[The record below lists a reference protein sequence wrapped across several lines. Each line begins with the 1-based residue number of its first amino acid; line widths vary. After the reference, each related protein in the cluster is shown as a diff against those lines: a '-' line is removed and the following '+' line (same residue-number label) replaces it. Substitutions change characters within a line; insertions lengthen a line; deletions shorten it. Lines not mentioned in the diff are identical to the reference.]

1 MPVASETIAEYQK
14 FFESLT
20 DASVDGFRDL
30 AAPTVRYRDPL
41 MDSRGVDAVLASM
54 HKWFRDMDD
63 IQFHMTKHAADDL
76 VVFQHWTMK
85 FRVKKLPKRLWELE
99 GVSKVT
105 FDDSGKKVIDHIDYW
120 DTSPLFES
128 VPVLGAAVRLIR
140 KLIA

>member
-1 MPVASETIAEYQK
+1 MSVASETIARYQA

-20 DASVDGFRDL
+20 DSSVEDFRNL

-41 MDSRGVDAVLASM
+41 MDARGIDAVAASM
-54 HKWFRDMDD
+54 HKWFRDMDG
-63 IQFHMTKHAADDL
+63 IQFHMTRHAADDL

-99 GVSKVT
+99 GMSKVT
-105 FDDSGKKVIDHIDYW
+105 FDDSGRVVDHIDYW

-128 VPVLGAAVRLIR
+128 VPVLGAAV
-140 KLIA
+140 KLIKKLVA